1 MIRALCPCIDKVTL
15 LNQQGNPMK
24 KLTFLNTLVL
34 LAITSLASNYSVAQS
49 AQNNFFVDLLI
60 LQDGKTQQ
68 DANRYFEKVAPIAAR
83 HGLVRIHEFSV
94 STIFTKGF
102 EPDLVNLWTMAHG
115 DVFKNIN
122 QDPDYKKMI
131 PTRNALF
138 DMKASHMSILDQ
150 H

>member
-1 MIRALCPCIDKVTL
+1 MKKSSILSTL
-15 LNQQGNPMK
+15 L
-24 KLTFLNTLVL
+24 LLVVTTFT
-34 LAITSLASNYSVAQS
+34 ASHSLAQQ

-60 LQDGKTQQ
+60 LQDGKTKS
-68 DANRYFEKVAPIAAR
+68 DSDRYFEKVSPIAAR

-94 STIFTKGF
+94 AQVFTKGF
-102 EPDLVNLWTMAHG
+102 TPDLVNLWTMAHG
-115 DVFKNIN
+115 DVFKDIN
-122 QDPDYKKMI
+122 NDPEYKKMI